1 MGSVVSS
8 IANVFTGADSTKS
21 AGQAASAQQAQ
32 AARDASA
39 AAQFRPV
46 GMTTAFGTSDF
57 TRETDP
63 ATGMPYISSA
73 GYTASPELASLQQQ
87 LMSQYGGGFTSAQ
100 QQAQQLQALAPAAD
114 RLFNLGGQYLATS
127 PEQARQD
134 YMATQQAA
142 LAGSRES
149 QLAGVRNSL
158 FQSGR
163 GGLATG
169 GTSTG
174 MMASTPE
181 LAAYY
186 NAIAQQDLQ
195 LAANADQAAQQRQAF
210 GAGLFGTG
218 AQLLGTQ
225 ATTAANAYSP
235 LQTLLGTSGQVE
247 TMTQMPYQLGI
258 QLGQAQQPGQTAG
271 ANMYQQGI
279 SQAAQTQYGAT
290 QAANAANAGF
300 WSGLISATATAASGG
315 AAKSDIRTKEN
326 IKVIGKMNNGLNV
339 YSFEYKKEFKDS
351 EYAGHGKFVGVMA
364 QEVEQIIPE
373 AVFTGSDG
381 YKVVNYSLIV

>member
-1 MGSVVSS
+1 MGSAVSS
-8 IANVFTGADSTKS
+8 FANIFTGADETKA
-21 AGQAASAQQAQ
+21 AGAQ
-32 AARDASA
+32 AAEQQRQ
-39 AAQFRPV
+39 AAQGAAFRPV
-46 GMTTAFGTSDF
+46 GMTTAFGSSQF

-63 ATGMPYISSA
+63 ATGLPYISSA
-73 GYTASPELASLQQQ
+73 GYTASPELANLQQQ

-100 QQAQQLQALAPAAD
+100 QQAQQLQALSPAAQQ
-114 RLFNLGGQYLATS
+114 LFQSGQGYLATS

-134 YMATQQAA
+134 YISSQQAV
-142 LAGSRES
+142 LAGGRES
-149 QLAGVRNSL
+149 QLADIRNSL
-158 FQSGR
+158 FQTGR

-174 MMASTPE
+174 MMQSNPE

-186 NAIAQQDLQ
+186 NAIANQDLQ
-195 LAANADQAAQQRQAF
+195 LAANAEQAAQQRQTF

-225 ATTAANAYSP
+225 ATTASNAYSP

-247 TMTQMPYQLGI
+247 TMAQMPYQLGI
-258 QLGQAQQPGQTAG
+258 QLGTAQQPGQQAG
-271 ANMYQQGI
+271 VQGLT
-279 SQAAQTQYGAT
+279 QAAQTQYGAI
-290 QAANAANAGF
+290 QAGNAANAGF
-300 WSGLISATATAASGG
+300 WSGLISGTAQAASGG
-315 AAKSDIRTKEN
+315 AAAKSDSRTKEN
-326 IKVIGKMNNGLNV
+326 IKVIGKMKNGLNV

-364 QEVEQIIPE
+364 QEVEKIIPE